1 MPLFFTTSTLMNFR
15 EDIEKWNKSGCDWST
30 GFKLL
35 EALIAD
41 TGFKSSKLII
51 IRSGKSSFTQKLLKS
66 EIEAALAALPVSK
79 EVAAPKVFGSIDTST
94 FPDDLKKLYAQTIE
108 NLKEMDV
115 LRGRLQEV
123 HYDDAGK
130 HRRSPDEKRAAAIA
144 EQIHN
149 LFIKNR
155 DAWARLDYFK
165 EYGKYLPGT
174 EPTALDVDRLIYLL
188 SMQVKVKDYLYKARV
203 KIQKGKTIN
212 TTLYNQYL
220 SIEAEINSIINA
232 KI

>member
-1 MPLFFTTSTLMNFR
+1 MFKVKDLYFQYPHNQSQTIKGLSFEIQKGEIFGFLGPSGAGKTT
-15 EDIEKWNKSGCDWST
+15 
-30 GFKLL
+30 
-35 EALIAD
+35 
-41 TGFKSSKLII
+41 
-51 IRSGKSSFTQKLLKS
+51 TQKLL
-66 EIEAALAALPVSK
+66 V
-79 EVAAPKVFGSIDTST
+79 
-94 FPDDLKKLYAQTIE
+94 KLLNYAQGEIHFDQK

-174 EPTALDVDRLIYLL
+174 EPTGLDVDRLIYLL

-220 SIEAEINSIINA
+220 SIEDEINSIINA